1 MTATTGD
8 RTTAATAFYD
18 QTRRQLARLGLPDG
32 DPQRVPDS
40 CGTFPDGGHFR
51 IEVPTVN
58 SVRAAETLLAESRRR
73 GFTINRITETRGMCR
88 HTASEIGEYVA
99 LGEEYGAE
107 ILMSVGPRAAYDI
120 GGSVQTPE
128 GSRIAYRLRGQEQ
141 IVRAVEDVKRG
152 IGLGVRGFVVYDE
165 GLLWVLGRLRT
176 AGELPAGIHLKVSA
190 HCGQGNPASA
200 QMLEMLGADSF
211 NPVRDL
217 TLPMIAALRQA
228 VAIPLDCHV
237 DNPRTSGG
245 FIRTY
250 EAPDI
255 VRVAAP
261 VHLKTGNSA
270 LEGHGVS
277 PTPEQLDDIL
287 RQVEIVTEF
296 LARHHP
302 RARQSGTRSA
312 GLALEPAGAVPGKE
326 A

>member
-1 MTATTGD
+1 M
-8 RTTAATAFYD
+8 RTTTTTAFFD

-32 DPQRVPDS
+32 DPQLTPDS
-40 CGTFPDGGHFR
+40 DAVFADGGHFR

-58 SVRAAETLLAESRRR
+58 SVEAAERLLRESRRR
-73 GFTINRITETRGMCR
+73 GFTVNRITETRGMYR
-88 HTASEIGEYVA
+88 HTAREIGEYVA
-99 LGEEYGAE
+99 LGEEFGAE
-107 ILMSVGPRAAYDI
+107 VLMSVGPRATNDI
-120 GGSVQTPE
+120 GAGVQTPE
-128 GSRIAYRLRGQEQ
+128 GARIGYRLRGQEQ

-200 QMLEMLGADSF
+200 QMLEMLGANSF

-228 VAIPLDCHV
+228 VTVPLDLHV

-261 VHLKTGNSA
+261 VYLKTGNSA
-270 LEGHGVS
+270 LDGHGVS
-277 PTPEQLDDIL
+277 PSPAQLDDIL
-287 RQVEIVTEF
+287 RQVELVTEF
-296 LARHHP
+296 VGRHHP
-302 RARQSGTRSA
+302 GARQSRAGSA
-312 GLALEPAGAVPGKE
+312 APSLEAAGRVPAPGRRTE
-326 A
+326 V